1 MDPQVPPDQH
11 PAAQAH
17 RCSLP
22 LVAAAVGLA
31 LQQVG
36 LWCLY
41 SDVARVASICG
52 VALVCCASAADELL
66 RRRKRVAMCRSQ
78 RSLVRYALVL
88 VFALL
93 TWRGVASS
101 TGWCPESSFVPS
113 PGNASAR
120 HDPIADGFSARW
132 NGPAVQLVV
141 CASTAGSL
149 EIQLRTDWSP
159 LGVAHFLELVS
170 VGFFTDIAFF
180 RVVPGFVAQFGISGN
195 RTMQRQWGT
204 AAIADDVPPSPAVL
218 FHEGTLSYAGSSA
231 NSRTTQLFFS
241 LGDHSNLGKNPWET
255 PIGHLSDESLGSL
268 RKVYSG
274 YGDMPPWGSGPSPST
289 LTDQGN
295 AYLRRDF
302 TNVDFIKACEVASA
316 TEAAAGSSTCGAE
329 VAPWACLS
337 LISMCALMW
346 LLSDR
351 SRILVDP
358 ALGAAGRADEAAA
371 SRDGEGASSAP

>member
-1 MDPQVPPDQH
+1 MDPRVPADQQ
-11 PAAQAH
+11 PAAQGH

-41 SDVARVASICG
+41 SDVARIASICG
-52 VALVCCASAADELL
+52 VALICCASAADELL
-66 RRRKRVAMCRSQ
+66 RRRTRAAICRSQ
-78 RSLVRYALVL
+78 QSLVRFALVL
-88 VFALL
+88 LFALL

-101 TGWCPESSFVPS
+101 VGWCPESSFVPS

-120 HDPIADGFSARW
+120 HQPRAEGFSARW

-149 EIQLRTDWSP
+149 EIQLRSDWSP
-159 LGVAHFLELVS
+159 LGVAHFLQLVS

-195 RTMQRQWGT
+195 RSMQRQWGT
-204 AAIADDVPPSPAVL
+204 AAIADDVPPSPAVP
-218 FHEGTLSYAGSSA
+218 FHEGTLSYAGSSE
-231 NSRTTQLFFS
+231 NTRTTQLFFS
-241 LGDHSNLGKNPWET
+241 LGDHFNLGKNPWET
-255 PIGHLSDESLGSL
+255 PIGQLSGESLGSL
-268 RKVYSG
+268 RKIYSG
-274 YGDMPPWGSGPSPST
+274 YGDIPPWGSGPNPST

-302 TNVDFIKACEVASA
+302 KHVDFIEACKIASA
-316 TEAAAGSSTCGAE
+316 TEAAAESSTCGAE

-337 LISMCALMW
+337 LMSMCVLMW

-351 SRILVDP
+351 SRVD
-358 ALGAAGRADEAAA
+358 LAAGATDRVWEAAA
-371 SRDGEGASSAP
+371 SRDGERPSIAP